1 VLFTDWW
8 AFSDFPKIIP
18 KATLYSPMDQI
29 NYPEEI
35 MEFTRQ
41 YYKIIGLCKWQQKCL
56 ADVGI
61 ESDYIYHG
69 VDVNV
74 CELPYPEG

>member
-1 VLFTDWW
+1 
-8 AFSDFPKIIP
+8 
-18 KATLYSPMDQI
+18 MDQI